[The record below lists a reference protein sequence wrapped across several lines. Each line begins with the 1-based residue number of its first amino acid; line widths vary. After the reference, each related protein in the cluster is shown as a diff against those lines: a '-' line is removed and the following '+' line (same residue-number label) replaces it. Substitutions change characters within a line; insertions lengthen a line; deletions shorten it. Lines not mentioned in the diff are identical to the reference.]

1 MCVYYIMFSGIFSS
15 KKSNDDDTCAEIKN
29 LSEAINA
36 NIGTIESFLGNNG
49 FITDVQTKL
58 TEIQSQIKNF
68 KKTQTAVT
76 IVSNE
81 LKSAD
86 PDCTKALAD
95 LKTLQQSIG
104 ERDARIALL
113 AQTLR
118 DVRNA
123 QNSNASQSE
132 IIKKQNDCK
141 QICTDILKDINGRL
155 TILVGKFK
163 NSQQTITQL
172 LNSISTALLSTNGPA
187 TPDTISGVNP
197 MNREREQ
204 DPDKNSFGMA
214 PATDTG
220 DVSNGGSVF
229 HKNKR
234 GGYYYPTSTSSK
246 RNKKSV
252 GRRKKHKRTN
262 KTRR

>member
-1 MCVYYIMFSGIFSS
+1 MCVYYIMFSLFGS

-104 ERDARIALL
+104 EKDARIALL
-113 AQTLR
+113 VQAVR
-118 DVRNA
+118 DLQKA
-123 QNSNASQSE
+123 QNSNAPQSV
-132 IIKKQNDCK
+132 ITKKQNDCK
-141 QICTDILKDINGRL
+141 ETCTDILKDINGRL

-163 NSQQTITQL
+163 NSQQNITQL
-172 LNSISTALLSTNGPA
+172 LNSISTALLTTNGPA

-197 MNREREQ
+197 MNREQ
-204 DPDKNSFGMA
+204 YPDRNSFGMDT
-214 PATDTG
+214 ATDTG
-220 DVSNGGSVF
+220 EVSNGGSIF